1 MTQHI
6 FDMLTGMR
14 SRDTRDYDRAVE
26 SLLASCKRH
35 PGAAAVVEALLS
47 LSDPGDADAPA
58 DAAERRG
65 SILYNIGMVLGRS
78 IGSTADLIDAVR
90 QFVSWGLLDDG
101 SFRMRWVV
109 RLHGVAVDA
118 DPARSATAYPLFKL
132 VPQDVG
138 TITCADA
145 EAAIRRHKRRH
156 DRYTTIT
163 ESANFGS
170 EEYDMPACEWERV
183 PIDPDSGFYGETCL
197 HVHVDSLCTLVDNV
211 VRVVPC
217 VAYLRDVSR
226 HLDDGTLTTCR
237 ALRTGERVTLWG
249 DDMPIFRTTI
259 PELPTLDGDGWRLA
273 RRESVKE
280 TT

>member
-6 FDMLTGMR
+6 FNLLAGMR

-47 LSDPGDADAPA
+47 LSNPSDADAPA
-58 DAAERRG
+58 GAAECGG
-65 SILYNIGMVLGRS
+65 SILYNIGMVLGQS
-78 IGSTADLIDAVR
+78 IGSTADMVDAVR

-118 DPARSATAYPLFKL
+118 DPARSAAAYPLFEI
-132 VPQDVG
+132 VPQDVA

-163 ESANFGS
+163 DSKRFGS
-170 EEYDMPACEWERV
+170 GECDMPACEWERV
-183 PIDPDSGFYGETCL
+183 LIDPDSGFYGETCL

-217 VAYLRDVSR
+217 VAYLSGVSR
-226 HLDDGTLTTCR
+226 NLDDGTLTTCR
-237 ALRTGERVTLWG
+237 ALRTGERITLWG
-249 DDMPIFRTTI
+249 DDMPIFRTTV
-259 PELPTLDGDGWRLA
+259 PELPVLDGDGWRLA
-273 RRESVKE
+273 TRNS
-280 TT
+280 